1 MPFPWDTA
9 RLCLNMQNGEVI
21 HFPAGTYNKQV
32 ATEHG
37 REQLELMELTYQAHR
52 VFSQMGQPNHK
63 PDKTALEFLKIAR
76 EVEKTRQHG

>member
-32 ATEHG
+32 ATELG
-37 REQLELMELTYQAHR
+37 RQQLELMELTYQAHR
-52 VFSQMGQPNHK
+52 LFVEMGQPNK
-63 PDKTALEFLKIAR
+63 QSDKSALEFLKIAR